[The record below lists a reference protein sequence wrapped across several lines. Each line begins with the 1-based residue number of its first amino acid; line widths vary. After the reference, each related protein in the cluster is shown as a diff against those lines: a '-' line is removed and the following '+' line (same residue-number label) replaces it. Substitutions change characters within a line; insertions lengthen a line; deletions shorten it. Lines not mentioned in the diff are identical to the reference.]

1 LGSSLT
7 GKTPRQVVAA
17 GDRDRERTLTEVRR
31 RGVRGGVIG
40 THRSMASGY
49 LTPSLVLSAVIV
61 PLLLAAT
68 VVVALGPITDVWR
81 QTLDLLRRALDLPGE
96 VVSRTVSLGGI
107 LSFAMPYLSTPAN
120 VPGVR
125 ENVIV
130 GAVCV
135 LALAVSFA
143 LPKRFLPLAYYLRF
157 GTLVQLTTFL
167 YFAIRPDSFPYALPP
182 YLLSLMDL
190 GTAIL
195 VVVPLVYG
203 LTLFP
208 FDIALWRKVLLT
220 AMTVLHL
227 AVLLPV
233 QMVLHAYAIHH
244 LSLLVMPPLFFLW
257 GILPHIFV
265 FVSFYGWGMSW
276 PSARSERVVGGR
288 GGR

>member
-1 LGSSLT
+1 MGSSLT
-7 GKTPRQVVAA
+7 GKAPRHVVAA
-17 GDRDRERTLTEVRR
+17 ADRDRERTLTEVRR

-40 THRSMASGY
+40 THRSMASGH
-49 LTPSLVLSAVIV
+49 LTPSLVLSTVIV
-61 PLLLAAT
+61 PLLLAGT
-68 VVVALGPITDVWR
+68 VVIALGPVADVWR
-81 QTLDLLRRALDLPGE
+81 QAIDFLRGVLNLPGE
-96 VVSRTVSLGGI
+96 TGVREVSVGGI
-107 LSFAMPYLSTPAN
+107 LSFAMPYLTTPAT

-130 GAVCV
+130 GAVCA

-143 LPKRFLPLAYYLRF
+143 LPKRFLPLSYYLRF

-167 YFAIRPDSFPYALPP
+167 YFAIRPDVFPYALPP

-190 GTAIL
+190 GTAVL

-220 AMTVLHL
+220 AMTVLYL

-265 FVSFYGWGMSW
+265 FVSLYGWGMSW
-276 PSARSERVVGGR
+276 SAAGWQR
-288 GGR
+288 GGRRSRR

>member
-1 LGSSLT
+1 MASSLT
-7 GKTPRQVVAA
+7 GKTPRHVVAA
-17 GDRDRERTLTEVRR
+17 GDRDRERTLAEVRR

-40 THRSMASGY
+40 AHRSMASGH
-49 LTPSLVLSAVIV
+49 LTASLVLSTVIV
-61 PLLLAAT
+61 PLLLAAI
-68 VVVALGPITDVWR
+68 VVVALGPIAGIWR
-81 QTLDLLRRALDLPGE
+81 QMMEALARALDLPGD
-96 VVSRTVSLGGI
+96 VLSRTVSLGGI
-107 LSFAMPYLSTPAN
+107 FSFAMPYLSTPAT
-120 VPGVR
+120 VPAVR
-125 ENVIV
+125 ENIIV

-135 LALAVSFA
+135 LAIAASFA
-143 LPKRFLPLAYYLRF
+143 LPKRWLPLAYYLRF

-167 YFAIRPDSFPYALPP
+167 YFAIRPDTFPYALPP

-220 AMTVLHL
+220 ATTVLHL

-276 PSARSERVVGGR
+276 PSADWERVADRRSGR
-288 GGR
+288 